1 MNNSKY
7 NCCCGMGFQ
16 TERGYKFHLSRCD
29 CGRTI
34 DLCKMERMRSP
45 IIDIFLDN
53 LFISTQS
60 LFIEDNFDRFSK
72 FFKECFVRLER
83 PDFSF
88 YIKELKKNGIV
99 LVKGHQD
106 LSLRKDD
113 DDYVSYEW
121 SNISGV
127 DFFNYIIPYLNERI
141 ENMCEKNNLI
151 GYNVLKVDNVYQ
163 YLRELRKLAK

>member
-7 NCCCGMGFQ
+7 NCCCGMRFN
-16 TERGYKFHLSRCD
+16 TERGYKFHMTRCD

-34 DLCKMERMRSP
+34 DLCKMERMSSP

-60 LFIEDNFDRFSK
+60 LFIEDDLDRFSK
-72 FFKECFVRLER
+72 FFNEAFVRLER

-88 YIKELKKNGIV
+88 YIKELKKDGIV
-99 LVKGHQD
+99 LVKGLQD
-106 LSLRKDD
+106 LSLRKEG

-121 SNISGV
+121 SRITGV
-127 DFFNYIIPYLNERI
+127 VFFNYIIPYLNNRI
-141 ENMCEKNNLI
+141 IEIATDKNLI
-151 GYNVLKVDNVYQ
+151 GFHLLKVGDINVF
-163 YLRELRKLAK
+163 LRELRKLAK